1 MLLSL
6 LFFRF
11 FVHREFAI
19 CEFSKIEFFV
29 NDDIFI
35 FIENNVTFVDNFI

>member
-11 FVHREFAI
+11 FVYREFVI
-19 CEFSKIEFFV
+19 YEFSKIEFFV

>member
-11 FVHREFAI
+11 FVYREFVI

-35 FIENNVTFVDNFI
+35 FIENDVTLVDDFI

>member
-11 FVHREFAI
+11 FVHREFVI

-35 FIENNVTFVDNFI
+35 FIENDVTLVDDFI